1 MVWWHSRR
9 GQGRQG
15 GWHGGCRASLEAARP
30 WACRVSL
37 QVFELLTMFEQ
48 KPTHLTVSVA
58 IVLTRVHVMSLTRT
72 EALDVTSGFESLLV
86 LPNYNLLT

>member
-1 MVWWHSRR
+1 
-9 GQGRQG
+9 
-15 GWHGGCRASLEAARP
+15 
-30 WACRVSL
+30 
-37 QVFELLTMFEQ
+37 MFEQ